1 MKTRSGTESSTAA
14 ADGEFLWLVSLSDL
28 MILLFVFFVA
38 LFAINQKKN
47 EGLVGP
53 RPLDQIQ
60 KKILKWVVDKK
71 LLDSVTVTQK
81 EDAIILQ
88 IKEQILFRRG
98 DFKVRAEALDV
109 LDGVGHA
116 LELIPPPFRIGI
128 EGHADRTP
136 ARKNARFDDNWDLST
151 KRALSVLRSL
161 DLDDEVLRRTVIMGY
176 GSTRPYKSATAA
188 VNEHLDRR
196 VTIRIF

>member
-1 MKTRSGTESSTAA
+1 MKTRSATDSSASRD
-14 ADGEFLWLVSLSDL
+14 DGEFLWLVSLSDL

-38 LFAINQKKN
+38 MFAMNQKKT
-47 EGLVGP
+47 EIVAGV
-53 RPLDQIQ
+53 RPLDEIQ

-81 EDAIILQ
+81 EDAVILQ

-98 DFKVRAEALDV
+98 DFKVRAEAMDV

-128 EGHADRTP
+128 EGHADKSP
-136 ARKNARFDDNWDLST
+136 ARKNTQFTDNWDLST
-151 KRALSVLRSL
+151 RRALAVLRSL
-161 DLDDEVLRRTVIMGY
+161 DLDDAVLKRTVVMGY
-176 GSTRPYKSATAA
+176 GAMKPLTEDERL
-188 VNEHLDRR
+188 NRR